1 VEVPKLSRPV
11 TKHSGGLIRI
21 VSEHRQT
28 VAELLQELGLE
39 EEFFAVIVNGKK
51 ADLTNEIETGTNVIV
66 LPKIKG
72 G

>member
-1 VEVPKLSRPV
+1 
-11 TKHSGGLIRI
+11 
-21 VSEHRQT
+21 

-39 EEFFAVIVNGKK
+39 EEFFAVIVNGRK
-51 ADLTNEIETGTNVIV
+51 ADLTNEIEKGTNVIV